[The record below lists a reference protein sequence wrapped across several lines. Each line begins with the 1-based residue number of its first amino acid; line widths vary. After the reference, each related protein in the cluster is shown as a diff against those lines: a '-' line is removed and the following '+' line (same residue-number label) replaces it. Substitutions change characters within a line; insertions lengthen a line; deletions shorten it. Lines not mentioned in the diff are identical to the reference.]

1 MQKSY
6 IIVKALIK
14 NKKSFL
20 ILKTKDSDKKNELS
34 GWETPGGHLEI
45 GEEIIN
51 GLKREIKE
59 ETNLITKI
67 LFPFNVY
74 SANANKKNSVIG
86 INYLVKYR
94 SGKVKIDDNEHSKY
108 KWANISDIRKL
119 KNSIGLQKEINA
131 YVSFLKLNK

>member
-1 MQKSY
+1 
-6 IIVKALIK
+6 
-14 NKKSFL
+14 
-20 ILKTKDSDKKNELS
+20 
-34 GWETPGGHLEI
+34 
-45 GEEIIN
+45 
-51 GLKREIKE
+51 
-59 ETNLITKI
+59 
-67 LFPFNVY
+67 FPFNVY